1 VDKNGVT
8 NGTPDAITGAL
19 EECKDNEVL
28 IMNAE
33 YRKFAGALVFCFALI
48 SDGAADGYRNPPPT
62 AEGIGKSGVHS
73 VFVNDASAISYN
85 PANLASQTNA
95 SFVGSF
101 TFARTENQYSP
112 FPGVSADSDAKWN
125 VLPNLYYSQPLGDSG
140 MTAGIGLTSPF
151 GQGISWNRS
160 DFIPAATPTNPVV
173 PYEAQLAL
181 ININPT
187 VAFRL
192 VEDLSIGVGLDLYVS
207 RLSLTAVNLN
217 PAPPPPNFD
226 SEVEAYG
233 VGIGG
238 NIGVTWDI
246 NEAHHVAATYR
257 SAFEI
262 DYSGDF
268 KAEGIPTADVD
279 TTIKFPNIYTL
290 GYGVDLNEAIQVEIM
305 VEWLQWSNN
314 EEQTL
319 EIEGVSQTFEN
330 NWDDTFTVG
339 LGGNWQLNESWAVRA
354 GYAFIETPIPDSTI
368 TPLLPDADRHAFSL
382 GAGYT
387 LGKHTIDAAYTFSIY
402 DDRDNTASGAYEI
415 DSDLVG
421 MTYSY
426 TF

>member
-1 VDKNGVT
+1 MST
-8 NGTPDAITGAL
+8 IHMRFICSTS
-19 EECKDNEVL
+19 
-28 IMNAE
+28 
-33 YRKFAGALVFCFALI
+33 FAAFFALA
-48 SDGAADGYRNPPPT
+48 SSVLADGYRNPPPT

-73 VFVNDASAISYN
+73 VFVDDASAISYN
-85 PANLASQTNA
+85 PANLASLTNA

-112 FPGVSADSDAKWN
+112 FPGVSADSDGDWN
-125 VLPNLYYSQPLGDSG
+125 VLPNLYYSRPLGDSG

-160 DFIPAATPTNPVV
+160 DFIPPGPFTNTV

-187 VAFRL
+187 VAFKL
-192 VEDLSIGVGLDLYVS
+192 VEDLSIGVGLDMYVS
-207 RLSLTAVNLN
+207 RLDLTAVNGLVIT
-217 PAPPPPNFD
+217 PGPGQIYFD

-233 VGIGG
+233 MGIGG
-238 NIGVTWDI
+238 NVGATWDI
-246 NEAHHVAATYR
+246 NEAHHVAVTYR

-262 DYSGDF
+262 EYSGDF
-268 KAEGIPTADVD
+268 KVEGTPDVDVD
-279 TTIKFPNIYTL
+279 TTIKFPNVYTL
-290 GYGVDLNEAIQVEIM
+290 GYGVDLNEAFQVEVM

-319 EIEGVSQTFEN
+319 EIGGASQTFEN
-330 NWDDTFTVG
+330 NWDDTFTIG
-339 LGGNWQLNESWAVRA
+339 LGGNWALNENWAVRA

-387 LGKHTIDAAYTFSIY
+387 IGKHTVDAAYTFSIY

-415 DSDLVG
+415 DSNLIG
-421 MTYSY
+421 LTYSY
-426 TF
+426 SY